1 MKATSKQHL
10 VKADAS
16 HVDGG
21 VHTLH
26 DVNVPPSPTWNYLN
40 INGLTIQIQAPEDA
54 MTATSGTTT
63 ETSPAVL
70 AQARAHGH
78 MSPDMVEAFKG
89 VELGCG
95 EDTSNWID
103 AHADAYK
110 FIHID
115 KGATQTLTLAIDD
128 ENLVATSNVY
138 VDESA
143 TLDLCIIESVGFN
156 AQALTN
162 AAVEPTAGQA
172 TEPTRA
178 STTLDS
184 KKSAGHN
191 LRLIIGADAKVTL
204 RAFITGTS
212 RTYLHNT
219 GIKLLDGAKLEAHT
233 YLLSGDMTCV
243 GCVPDLYGTHSQ
255 AELTARYLVGDKEH
269 LDMNYVARMRGHNS
283 QCDMS
288 FSGVLQD
295 GGEKTLRDTI
305 DLIHGAKGAAGVED
319 ETVVLAGKNLINRS
333 MPVVLCNEDDVAG
346 NHGSTIGAISPE
358 QLVYLTTRGL
368 TEADAIELVSR
379 AVCDDAYLHANR
391 ELAQQQVLATT
402 RRAFGEKAVNDL
414 LLDTADE

>member
-1 MKATSKQHL
+1 MPATSEQRL
-10 VKADAS
+10 AQPNARNA
-16 HVDGG
+16 
-21 VHTLH
+21 HTLH

-40 INGLTIQIQAPEDA
+40 INGLTIQMHAPTKAPQADA
-54 MTATSGTTT
+54 SSTLESVA
-63 ETSPAVL
+63 EI
-70 AQARAHGH
+70 RAHAH
-78 MSPDMVEAFKG
+78 MSPEMIESFKG

-95 EDTSNWID
+95 ADASNWID

-115 KGATQTLTLAIDD
+115 KGASQTLTLAIDD

-138 VDESA
+138 VDEGA

-156 AQALTN
+156 AQTLANGQSVATAEGTSASDN
-162 AAVEPTAGQA
+162 NSNNDSNSAAD
-172 TEPTRA
+172 R
-178 STTLDS
+178 

-191 LRLIIGADAKVTL
+191 LRLIIGPNAHVTL

-219 GIKLLDGAKLEAHT
+219 GIKLLDGAKLEAHA
-233 YLLSGDMTCV
+233 YILSGSMTCV

-391 ELAQQQVLATT
+391 ELAQKQVLATT
-402 RRAFGEKAVNDL
+402 RRIYGEKAVCDL
-414 LLDTADE
+414 LADNEID